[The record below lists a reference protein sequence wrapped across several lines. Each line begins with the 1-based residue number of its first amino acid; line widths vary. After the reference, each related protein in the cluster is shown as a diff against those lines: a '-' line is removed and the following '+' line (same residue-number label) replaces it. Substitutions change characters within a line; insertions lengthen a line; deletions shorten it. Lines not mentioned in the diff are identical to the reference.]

1 MKFLRL
7 MLIGSL
13 SLLLVAVSGNAQEED
28 MPMGE
33 VVQIDA
39 ADGLTLVGDYYSQVG
54 MSESAPA
61 VLLLHMLG
69 SNRGAWE
76 AFVEPLYDA
85 GYAILA
91 VDMRGHGDTGG
102 GNDWTLAET
111 DIQTWLDWL
120 RAQEG
125 VRGDAVSI
133 IGASIGSN
141 MALIGCA
148 NDAACVTAIALS
160 PGQDYRG
167 VQPSESVASGLAE
180 RSALLV
186 GSYNDGSV
194 VRDIL
199 AMISSAQGEIG
210 TRFYPGRVH
219 GTNLLASEGTPF
231 IQMMIAWLDEHL
243 PEAM

>member
-1 MKFLRL
+1 MKFSKWSVL
-7 MLIGSL
+7 LI
-13 SLLLVAVSGNAQEED
+13 LVVMVAGMVSAQEDD
-28 MPMGE
+28 MPLGE

-39 ADGLTLVGDYYSQVG
+39 ADGLTLVGDYYAQIG

-69 SNRGAWE
+69 SNREAWE
-76 AFVEPLYDA
+76 AFISPLYDA

-102 GNDWTLAET
+102 TNDWTLAET
-111 DIQTWLDWL
+111 DIQIWLDWL
-120 RAQEG
+120 RTQEG
-125 VRGDAVSI
+125 VRTDAVSI

-141 MALIGCA
+141 LALIGCA
-148 NDAACVTAIALS
+148 NDSTCVTAIALS

-167 VQPSESVASGLAE
+167 VQPAESVASGLAE

-186 GSYNDGSV
+186 GSYSDGSV

-199 AMISSAQGEIG
+199 AMVGSAQGEIG

-219 GTNLLASEGTPF
+219 GTNLLASEGAP
-231 IQMMIAWLDEHL
+231 IMQMMIAWLDEHL
-243 PEAM
+243 PEAA